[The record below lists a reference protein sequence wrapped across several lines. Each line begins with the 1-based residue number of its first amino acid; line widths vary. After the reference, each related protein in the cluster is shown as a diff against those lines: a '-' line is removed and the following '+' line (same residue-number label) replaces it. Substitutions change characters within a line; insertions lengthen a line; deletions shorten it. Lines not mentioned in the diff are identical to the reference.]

1 MARADRPLVAI
12 FGAGRN
18 GSTLLVRS
26 LDASPGLWVHPVDV
40 VYLTVWDDLARRG
53 AVAADTRLNARTRR
67 VRNLDGELSAATL
80 VAELAY
86 HWEVIEREYL
96 PHLAEPL
103 EPAARPAELLLD
115 RAQYR
120 AREFL
125 PALLEASRRAYDR
138 RETEPTALVFKTLE
152 TPFVADYA
160 RVFPT
165 MRFIHIVRDPVA
177 NYSSTK
183 RSWTLRRRYAFYHW
197 GHDVLRTFLDAR
209 WLPHAR
215 LISTALTSEPERH
228 RLVRY
233 EDLCADPVRVVGEL
247 CDWLGVERPA
257 QAGELTVL
265 GGRRVT
271 SMPSDPAPSQ
281 PGVEAPAR
289 VVADMA
295 REFGY
300 DEVVTERER
309 ELIERLARP
318 FAGPLGYSI
327 DRPAGR
333 MAGLGLW
340 LRWLPPDDWE
350 RLHVRSHLRLA
361 LELARRRAYIAGK
374 LAARR

>member
-1 MARADRPLVAI
+1 MALADRPLVAI

-26 LDASPGLWVHPVDV
+26 LDASPGLWVHPVDI

-53 AVAADTRLNARTRR
+53 AVAPDTRLNARTRP
-67 VRNLDGELSAATL
+67 VRDLDGELPAAAL
-80 VAELAY
+80 VEELVH

-96 PHLAEPL
+96 PRLAEPI

-115 RAQYR
+115 RAAYR

-125 PALLEASRRAYDR
+125 PALLEAGRAAYDR
-138 RETEPTALVFKTLE
+138 RETKPAALVFKTLE
-152 TPFVADYA
+152 TPFVAAYA
-160 RVFPT
+160 HVFPA
-165 MRFIHIVRDPVA
+165 MRFVHIVRDPVA

-183 RSWTLRRRYAFYHW
+183 RSWTHRRHYAFYHG

-215 LISTALTSEPERH
+215 AISTLISREPERH

-233 EDLCADPVRVVGEL
+233 EDLCAEPGRVVGEL

-257 QAGELTVL
+257 QAEELTVL

-271 SMPSDPAPSQ
+271 SMPPDPAPSQ
-281 PGVEAPAR
+281 AGVEAPTR

-300 DEVVTERER
+300 DEVVSERER

-318 FAGPLGYSI
+318 LAGPLGYSL
-327 DRPAGR
+327 DGPTGR
-333 MAGLGLW
+333 MANLGLW
-340 LRWLPPDDWE
+340 LRWLPPDESE
-350 RLHVRSHLRLA
+350 RLHVRSRLRLA
-361 LELARRRAYIAGK
+361 FELARRRAYIAGK